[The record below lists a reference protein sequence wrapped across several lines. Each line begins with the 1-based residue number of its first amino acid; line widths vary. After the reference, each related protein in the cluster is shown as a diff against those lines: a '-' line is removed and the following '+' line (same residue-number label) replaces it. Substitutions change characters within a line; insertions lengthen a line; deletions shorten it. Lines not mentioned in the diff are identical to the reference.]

1 MKQVMSPFDNVIS
14 ISDLREDIDSLT
26 RRLVKYPFTIIFKN
40 GAPFFVAVEPAWFKK
55 EVLGKKET
63 KKQALSKRQKTAAY
77 FNKIARRAGD
87 WQAAKV
93 VIEMREQEKK
103 KWARIP
109 LITAD
114 TKHHQKPFSKFIVPL
129 VEF

>member
-93 VIEMREQEKK
+93 VIEMREV
-103 KWARIP
+103 P